1 MGLGE
6 RLRTLAEALPEGA
19 SITLSSEALRSL
31 LERDADESST
41 LAHDMTV
48 EEVANHLDRSRQ
60 TVRRWIRE
68 GDIEAYSFRGR
79 EYRITAAALH
89 DFIARQ
95 QTAPDRTPSTPPVH
109 LANQLGAWRSLR
121 SNRKSTAS
129 ADERPQ
135 QPGA

>member
-31 LERDADESST
+31 LETDAEESST

-48 EEVANHLDRSRQ
+48 EEVANHLGRSPQ

-68 GDIEAYSFRGR
+68 GELDAYSFRGR
-79 EYRITAAALH
+79 EYRITAFALQE
-89 DFIARQ
+89 FIAGE
-95 QTAPDRTPSTPPVH
+95 QTASEQPAQSPGTHVMK
-109 LANQLGAWRSLR
+109 QLGAWRSVR
-121 SNRKSTAS
+121 GDR
-129 ADERPQ
+129 
-135 QPGA
+135 

>member
-1 MGLGE
+1 MSLQE

-48 EEVANHLDRSRQ
+48 EEVANHLDRSPQ

-68 GDIEAYSFRGR
+68 GELDAYSFRGR
-79 EYRITAAALH
+79 EYRITAAALRN
-89 DFIARQ
+89 FIARE
-95 QTAPDRTPSTPPVH
+95 QTAAERAPQSPREPVTK
-109 LANQLGAWRSLR
+109 QLGAWRSVR
-121 SNRKSTAS
+121 G
-129 ADERPQ
+129 DQ
-135 QPGA
+135 